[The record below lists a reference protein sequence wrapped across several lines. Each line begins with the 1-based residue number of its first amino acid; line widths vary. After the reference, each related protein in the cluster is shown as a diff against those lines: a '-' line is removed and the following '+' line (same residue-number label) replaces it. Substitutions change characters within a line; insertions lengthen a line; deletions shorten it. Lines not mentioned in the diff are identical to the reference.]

1 MEMVLAGIV
10 SASAMIFLL
19 MKLPLKRVCG
29 YDFFV
34 DIGFTFTLAYMFSGT
49 YAGMMAAIIGGA
61 IVSIFLF
68 FVKKING
75 YEKLHFI
82 NKRLVWRKYNVKT
95 KSSN

>member
-1 MEMVLAGIV
+1 MEMLLAGII

-19 MKLPLKRVCG
+19 LKLNLKRVCG

-34 DIGFTFTLAYMFSGT
+34 DVGFTFLLTWLFSGT
-49 YAGMMAAIIGGA
+49 YSGMMAAIIGGA

-75 YEKLHFI
+75 YEKLQFI
-82 NKRLVWRKYNVKT
+82 DKKLVWRKYNVKT
-95 KSSN
+95 KYSN